1 MCVLYICIALC
12 FFTVCMTISWN
23 LKYWSVFAR
32 VDTGPVHTLLLWSAL
47 VLKFLVA
54 RVVNQH
60 KTCVKNTHKCGCDRR
75 LSCMNKHTGYRSVFV
90 NILYSFPK
98 PLKHKCQLMHAFFFL
113 SLFHKHI
120 KKSDLNYF
128 MLSFQI
134 DTLHCLWCLILDCS
148 VLQWW

>member
-1 MCVLYICIALC
+1 MILTIRAWHVLGGKRRKARRGSRAEILLYMRVCVLYICIALC

-98 PLKHKCQLMHAFFFL
+98 PLKHKCQLMHAFFFFL
-113 SLFHKHI
+113 S
-120 KKSDLNYF
+120 S
-128 MLSFQI
+128 
-134 DTLHCLWCLILDCS
+134 TTT
-148 VLQWW
+148 